1 MKKELLKIG
10 IRYNAVYIR
19 ETKNKKALMLKET
32 TANLVANLVKLGY
45 TVEENLLLQLNQ
57 LTPRQLVEIYETFT
71 DVLQLKNNWTPL
83 VKGWDIPTQETR
95 TDHWLTFIA
104 NIFTGVKG
112 EKLQCGHLIP
122 ENTFPLE
129 RYNGCPFCGT
139 PFETNGEIYTGQGTR
154 LKVLKLWTDP
164 EVQTALSNLLHS
176 KTALD
181 ATQADSLR
189 VFLKHY
195 DLPEVEITMKET
207 KMLVID
213 ALKENGKAEEAGAL
227 FTSPVDIM
235 RYLWYKHTGF
245 MQIIEPRVIA
255 KRKRQNAYH
264 FLQTASVGVK
274 SGSVAKRE
282 LKLKYSRSESR
293 VIAKWLNDLPLS
305 PGKSA
310 ELMHPKRQMWV
321 RFIRALRLSEYSRQE
336 GMERLRELMDV
347 FYRKDYVV
355 TTGLIEEYRLQND
368 AENAFALL
376 KERPGLFA
384 RSLFANMLWFGKDAA
399 LTAFEEVANQIPARL
414 LFTLNSY
421 AARYFDQDNRR
432 AVKPL
437 GGTVKVVNA
446 NKFLGLYTKEQLA
459 EMIGSVEDLVLR
471 SMEERYASVNND
483 NKTIYIEPNLFYMP
497 VLIGDRSETVQD
509 LPSAL
514 TGMRFPVEGN
524 KVRLFMQWGK
534 GLPAQH
540 LDMDLSCTIT
550 YPDRTE
556 ICNYA
561 SLCVTGAKHS
571 GDIRSIPHMIGTAEY
586 IEIDMERLERA
597 GARYVSFTCNAYSSG
612 AIVPNLVVGWMN
624 SAHPMKISQST
635 GVAYDPSCVQH
646 QVRVTQTLSKGLVF
660 GMLDVAKREIV
671 WLELAFGGQ
680 TVMQLD
686 LRGVDAMLAKLNAKT
701 TVGNLLALKARAQQ
715 LEIVKD
721 KELADEVYSR
731 EWAMDIAGITQ
742 LLID

>member
-10 IRYNAVYIR
+10 IRYNAVYIK
-19 ETKNKKALMLKET
+19 ESKTGDTLVLKET

-57 LTPRQLVEIYETFT
+57 LAPPQLFEIYETFT

-95 TDHWLTFIA
+95 KDHWRTYIA

-112 EKLQCGHLIP
+112 ERLQCGHLIP

-139 PFETNGEIYTGQGTR
+139 PFETNGEIYTGQGSR
-154 LKVLKLWTDP
+154 LKVLKLWTDSDIQA
-164 EVQTALSNLLHS
+164 VLTNLLQS

-181 ATQADSLR
+181 ATQADSLKQL
-189 VFLKHY
+189 LKHY

-213 ALKENGKAEEAGAL
+213 ALKENGKTEEAGAL

-245 MQIIEPRVIA
+245 MQIIEPKTIA

-264 FLQTASVGVK
+264 FFQAVTIGVK
-274 SGSVAKRE
+274 AESGARRE

-293 VIAKWLNDLPLS
+293 VVARWLNDLPLS
-305 PGKSA
+305 PVKSA

-321 RFIRALRLSEYSRQE
+321 RFIRALRLTEYSRQA

-347 FYRKDYVV
+347 FYRKDYEV
-355 TTGLIEEYRLQND
+355 TTGLIESHRLKND

-384 RSLFANMLWFGKDAA
+384 RSLFANMLWFGKDVT
-399 LTAFEEVANQIPARL
+399 LTAFEEIVDQIPARL

-421 AARYFDQDNRR
+421 AERYFDQDNQR

-437 GGTVKVVNA
+437 GGTVKVVKA

-459 EMIGSVEDLVLR
+459 DMIDSVENLVLR
-471 SMEERYASVNND
+471 SMEDRYASVNND

-497 VLIGDRSETVQD
+497 IPIGDRSETVQD

-514 TGMRFPVEGN
+514 MGMRFPVEGS

-540 LDMDLSCTIT
+540 LDMDLSCTIA
-550 YPDRTE
+550 YPGKTE
-556 ICNYA
+556 ICNYIY
-561 SLCVTGAKHS
+561 LNTTGAKHS
-571 GDIRSIPHMIGTAEY
+571 GDIRSIPHMVGTAEY
-586 IEIDMERLERA
+586 IEIDIEKLESA
-597 GARYVSFTCNAYSSG
+597 GAGYVSFTCNAYSSG

-624 SAHPMKISQST
+624 SVHPMKISEST

-660 GMLDVAKREIV
+660 GVLDVAKREIV

-686 LRGVDAMLAKLNAKT
+686 QKGVEAMLAKLNAKT
-701 TVGNLLALKARAQQ
+701 TVGNLLTLKARAQQ

>member
-10 IRYNAVYIR
+10 IRYNAVYIK
-19 ETKNKKALMLKET
+19 ESKNVNSLVLKES

-45 TVEENLLLQLNQ
+45 TVEENLLLQLNE
-57 LTPRQLVEIYETFT
+57 LTPPQLLEFYETFT

-95 TDHWLTFIA
+95 KDHWLTFFA
-104 NIFTGVKG
+104 NIFTGTKG
-112 EKLQCGHLIP
+112 ERLQCGHLIP

-139 PFETNGEIYTGQGTR
+139 PFETNGEIYTGQGSS
-154 LKVLKLWTDP
+154 LKVLKLWTESD
-164 EVQTALSNLLHS
+164 VQAVLTNLLQS

-181 ATQADSLR
+181 ATQADSLKQL
-189 VFLKHY
+189 LKHY

-213 ALKENGKAEEAGAL
+213 ALKENGKAEEAGRL
-227 FTSPVDIM
+227 FTSPVDVM

-245 MQIIEPRVIA
+245 MQIIEPKTIA

-264 FLQTASVGVK
+264 FLQTSAVGIK
-274 SGSVAKRE
+274 AESGAKRE

-293 VIAKWLNDLPLS
+293 VVAKWLNDLPLS

-321 RFIRALRLSEYSRQE
+321 RFIRALRLSEFSRQE

-347 FYRKDYVV
+347 FYRRDYVV
-355 TTGLIEEYRLQND
+355 TTGRIESYRLKND
-368 AENAFALL
+368 AENTFTLL

-384 RSLFANMLWFGKDAA
+384 RSLFANMLWFGKDIT
-399 LTAFEEVANQIPARL
+399 LTAFEEVADQIPARL

-421 AARYFDQDNRR
+421 AEIYFNQDNRR

-437 GGTVKVVNA
+437 GGTVKVINA

-459 EMIGSVEDLVLR
+459 DMVVSVEELVLR
-471 SMEERYASVNND
+471 SMEERYAAVNND

-497 VLIGDRSETVQD
+497 LPIGERSETVQD
-509 LPSAL
+509 LPSAVM
-514 TGMRFPVEGN
+514 GARFPVEGN

-540 LDMDLSCTIT
+540 LDMDLSCTIA

-556 ICNYA
+556 ICSYMHLNT
-561 SLCVTGAKHS
+561 TGAKHS
-571 GDIRSIPHMIGTAEY
+571 GDIRSIPHMTGTAEY
-586 IEIDMERLERA
+586 IEIDIEKLEKA
-597 GARYVSFTCNAYSSG
+597 GAGYVSFTCNAYSFGS
-612 AIVPNLVVGWMN
+612 IVSNLVVGWMN
-624 SAHPMKISQST
+624 SVHPMKISEYT

-660 GMLDVAKREIV
+660 GVLDVAKREIV
-671 WLELAFGGQ
+671 WLEMAFGGQ

-686 LRGVDAMLAKLNAKT
+686 GKGVETMLAKLNAKT
-701 TVGNLLALKARAQQ
+701 TVGNLLTLKARAQQ

-731 EWAMDIAGITQ
+731 EWAMDIAGISQ